1 MVSEIKIDETLLLT
15 AQHYIMGCPLHI
27 VLIGILLYPKED
39 MPDSLISCH
48 DETLHKKWRNPEWKP
63 TFFVQWNSSDGW
75 N

>member
-15 AQHYIMGCPLHI
+15 AQHCIMGCPHHI

-48 DETLHKKWRNPEWKP
+48 DETLHKK
-63 TFFVQWNSSDGW
+63 
-75 N
+75 